1 MENSSDK
8 NEILKNLLKA
18 NDEFVEIVN
27 VYRSIFELIGDKAQE
42 ELTNSLSC
50 RASRGI
56 CLNEIRQIALTIVG
70 KYDDEEFH
78 GIY

>member
-18 NDEFVEIVN
+18 NDEFAEIVD

-42 ELTNSLSC
+42 ELTSSLSC

-78 GIY
+78 HIY